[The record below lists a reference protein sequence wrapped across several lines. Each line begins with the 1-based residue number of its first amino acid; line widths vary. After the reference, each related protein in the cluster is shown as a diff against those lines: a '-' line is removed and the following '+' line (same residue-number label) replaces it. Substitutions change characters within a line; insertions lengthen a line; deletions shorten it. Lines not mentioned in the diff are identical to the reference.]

1 MAFLLS
7 KMGFWGL
14 IGSVI
19 ASGVIVVG
27 TIVVINEQLNTPD
40 VTTKEAVNK
49 FSEEAPK
56 PETET
61 PKPETETPKP
71 ETETIEAE
79 TETTEA
85 ETETT
90 EPEKENIG
98 TSVLRVDGEGNTLVA
113 GKIEPN
119 SKVKIVVGD
128 KVLGEA
134 TSDEGGDYVIIG
146 KVENDGSAQE
156 VRIATKSNSE
166 PDSVAA
172 LSDNNK
178 DDEWI
183 LTEDIFVILP
193 VQKIAK
199 YGKKYETAAEKEASE
214 KLLPVVLKS
223 NLDEI
228 KIVQSYNTSSVD
240 KVTID
245 LISYSESGEVKL
257 AGRSTSESLLNI
269 YLDNDLRYS
278 TVADFGGAWEVVLT
292 DLEPSVYTLRVDEVS
307 IEENRVISRIL
318 TPFKKIRPSALE
330 NVTER
335 SITVMPGNSLWR
347 IARSVYGRGI
357 LYVEIFEE
365 NKSLIEDPNLIFPGQ
380 IFNLPMN

>member
-1 MAFLLS
+1 MHVKGLISMAFLLS
-7 KMGFWGL
+7 KLGFWGL

-19 ASGVIVVG
+19 ASGAIVVG
-27 TIVVINEQLNTPD
+27 TIVLINDQLNTAD
-40 VTTKEAVNK
+40 VATKEAVNK
-49 FSEEAPK
+49 FSEE
-56 PETET
+56 T
-61 PKPETETPKP
+61 PKP
-71 ETETIEAE
+71 E

-128 KVLGEA
+128 KVLGET
-134 TSDEGGDYVIIG
+134 TSDESGDYVVIG

-156 VRIATKSNSE
+156 IRIATKSNSE

-199 YGKKYETAAEKEASE
+199 YGKKYETAAEKEAAE
-214 KLLPVVLKS
+214 KLSPVVLKS
-223 NLDEI
+223 TLDEI
-228 KIVQSYNTSSVD
+228 KIVQNYNTSSVD

-257 AGRSTSESLLNI
+257 AGRSRSESLLNI

-278 TVADFGGAWEVVLT
+278 AVADIGGAWEVMLA

-380 IFNLPMN
+380 IFNLPVN